1 MQRSGYYRGDI
12 MERRRGFSL
21 TEVLVAMAVSSIV
34 LLSVVVV
41 SNLSFKISDQLKA
54 SMELD
59 SEIVKLHTSIQN
71 IISRQWT
78 LVATI
83 TGVSDLQT
91 PGDNSIT
98 LISNI
103 PANNQAGWV
112 TAVSTI
118 TYDPESKALLYV
130 LPKGGSDEIITST
143 IAKHIDS
150 FSVSLIPNTDYI
162 KYDATFTYY
171 SPASLPIVQKH
182 VEGAVRFY

>member
-1 MQRSGYYRGDI
+1 

-83 TGVSDLQT
+83 SEISDLQA
-91 PGDNSIT
+91 PSESSIT

-103 PANNQAGWV
+103 PANNQTGWV

-118 TYDPESKALLYV
+118 TYDSDSRALIYI
-130 LPKGGSDEIITST
+130 LPKDDSGALINSII
-143 IAKHIDS
+143 ANNIDS
-150 FSVSLIPNTDYI
+150 FSVSLIPDTDYI
-162 KYDATFTYY
+162 KYDATLTYY
-171 SPASLPIVQKH
+171 NPSSIPIAQKH
-182 VEGAVRFY
+182 TEGAVRFY